1 LERASVST
9 GFSLILTTA
18 ASDATVAA
26 ITDCLLG
33 DGLAA
38 CVQAMPVSS
47 AYVWKGEIARENE
60 KLLLIK
66 AKTADWA
73 AIEAAIRA
81 VHDYETPEIVRLDMA
96 DASRAYLDWLTAS
109 TR

>member
-1 LERASVST
+1 MST
-9 GFSLILTTA
+9 GFSIILSTA

-26 ITDCLLG
+26 ITDRLLG
-33 DGLAA
+33 DRLAA
-38 CVQAMPVSS
+38 CVQTVPTSS
-47 AYVWKGEIARENE
+47 AYVWKGAIARDDE

-66 AKTADWA
+66 AKSADWP

-81 VHDYETPEIVRLDMA
+81 VHDYETPEIIRLDMA
-96 DASRAYLDWLTAS
+96 DASRAYLDWIAAS